1 MVPVGKLLVALKTD
15 NRVSLIRF
23 SLVFFF
29 LSFFCTCALSLG
41 IGRALSPPGSLGQ
54 INAIKL
60 LMMMLH
66 V

>member
-15 NRVSLIRF
+15 NRASLIHF
-23 SLVFFF
+23 SLSLF
-29 LSFFCTCALSLG
+29 FFCTCALSLC
-41 IGRALSPPGSLGQ
+41 ISRALSPPGSLGQ

-60 LMMMLH
+60 LMIMLH